1 MRVRFWGTRG
11 SLPTAL
17 TSRDIRRKLARALEG
32 AIAHGID
39 TAAKI
44 QAYLDGDLDFSTT
57 HTFGGNSPCVELITG
72 GDELVVC
79 DMGSGARTFGNQVMA
94 DSGVAPPVVNVFM
107 SHLHWDHIMGFPF
120 FVPAYTAGA
129 RIRIHGCHE
138 TMEQAFRLQQSAPV
152 FPVDFTRLRATIEFV
167 HLAPG
172 IWHDIAGLRVKPMLQ
187 NHSGDSYGYRF
198 ERDGKSV
205 VYSTD
210 SEHKLD
216 DQAATAAFTSFFR
229 DADLVIFDAMY
240 SLLDAISVKEDWGH
254 SSNVV
259 GVELAQLARVKHLC
273 LFHHE
278 PAFDDEQL
286 ESILKETIRLE
297 QLTRTDHAVEVSA
310 AWDGREI
317 DL

>member
-17 TSRDIRRKLARALEG
+17 TSGDIRRKLVRALQG
-32 AIAHGID
+32 AIGRSLD
-39 TAAKI
+39 SDAKI
-44 QAYLDGDLDFSTT
+44 DAYLDRELDFSTSQ
-57 HTFGGNSPCVELITG
+57 TFGGNSSCVELIPG
-72 GDELVVC
+72 GDEFVVC
-79 DMGSGARTFGNQVMA
+79 DMGSGARSFGNHVLA
-94 DSGVAPPVVNVFM
+94 TAGGTLPLINVFM
-107 SHLHWDHIMGFPF
+107 SHVHWDHIMGFPF
-120 FVPAYTAGA
+120 FMPAYTPGV
-129 RIRIHGCHE
+129 RIRIHGCHDTLE
-138 TMEQAFRLQQSAPV
+138 HAFRLQQSAPV
-152 FPVDFTRLRATIEFV
+152 FPVDFGRLSAAIEFV
-167 HLAPG
+167 RLTPDS
-172 IWHDIAGLRVKPMLQ
+172 WYDIAGLRVRPMLQ
-187 NHSGDSYGYRF
+187 HHSGDSYGYRF

-216 DQAATAAFTSFFR
+216 DPAETAAFTAFFR

-278 PAFDDEQL
+278 PAFDDEQI